1 MFKKILSITLLTL
14 STFMAS
20 AQQPAGT
27 PLPLNPAVKHGTLP
41 NGLNY
46 YIMHNEEPKE
56 RVNFYIAQKVG
67 STLETPEQLG
77 LAHFLEHMAFNG
89 TTNYPGK
96 NMLNYL
102 QSKGIR
108 FGSDINAY
116 TGFDETVY
124 RINNVP
130 STDKA
135 LVDSVLLVLHDWSG
149 SILLEEDEINA
160 ERGVIEEEWRSRN
173 NAFQRMYE
181 AALPVIY
188 QEYQYQQMPIG
199 KMEVVRNFPP
209 QVIRDYYHKWYR
221 PDQQG
226 IIIVGDVD
234 VNEIEKKVIDLFSTI
249 PMPENAAERTYP
261 SVSDNQEPIF
271 FAYQD
276 KEMQFPLIMV
286 SFKSEKTPVELR
298 NTVENFA
305 QSSIIE
311 LIISQM
317 INNRLEEYSKEADCK
332 YAQASVDFGNFLIS
346 KTKAAFNIEIVA
358 KSSSDVQAAYEQ
370 AIGVVARAC
379 KTGFTQSEVTRA
391 RDILLANFE
400 KAYNERNNTN
410 SNTIAQK
417 IIRNFIDNEPY
428 AGAEQDYQIAQMLLQ
443 VLPLEAYNEVAGSI
457 LTAEN
462 QVIIVG
468 QPQTEGMTV
477 VTKEVMTGALNN
489 AINAQYEAYVDEVI
503 TDPLIAN
510 LPAPGKVVSVSDGVF
525 GTKVLTLSNGIKV
538 ILKTT
543 DFKQDEILMTAF
555 RNGGK
560 VSYPASDGA
569 YVCLADNA
577 FEYSKQGTFNNI
589 QLQKYLSGKNV
600 NLGFNIGTKS
610 TLLDGSSSVK
620 DINYL
625 MELVYSSFTQLNPDV
640 ETYNSEIEKIK
651 SYLANFDKNQQM
663 VFSKMIT
670 NTAYGK
676 NPLLQPLSLQLI
688 ESSNYEREFEI
699 VKEALANPKE
709 FTFIFTGNID
719 VETLTPLVEKYIAS
733 MSVKNLTPSADAVS
747 SVDLVSGDVKEF
759 ATLPMSAPST
769 MVYVNAHDNNI
780 PYNVENLVKID
791 MVGDILENIFT
802 DTLREEEGGTY
813 SPSAYSTLNGWTGE
827 WQIIYVF
834 QTNDQMQDKLI
845 KRANDELMKLLNEG
859 ADQANFNKVKEAA
872 LKQYEIK
879 ERSNNFWSNNL
890 FRYEKG
896 LDDVTNHKAAIE
908 NLTLEQLNA
917 FMKTLYNGKNKI
929 EVILQ
934 GVAE

>member
-477 VTKEVMTGALNN
+477 VSKEVMTGALNN

-560 VSYPASDGA
+560 VSYPASDGS

-896 LDDVTNHKAAIE
+896 LDDITNHKAAIE

>member
-477 VTKEVMTGALNN
+477 VSKEVMTGALNN

-510 LPAPGKVVSVSDGVF
+510 LPAPGKVVSVYDGVF

-600 NLGFNIGTKS
+600 NLSFNIGTKS

-791 MVGDILENIFT
+791 MVGDILEIIFT

-896 LDDVTNHKAAIE
+896 LDDITNHKAAIE

>member
-199 KMEVVRNFPP
+199 KMEVVRNFAP

-311 LIISQM
+311 MIISQM

-410 SNTIAQK
+410 SNTLAQK

-577 FEYSKQGTFNNI
+577 FEYSKQGSFNNI

-600 NLGFNIGTKS
+600 NLSFNIGTKS

-676 NPLLQPLSLQLI
+676 NPLMQPLSLQLI
-688 ESSNYEREFEI
+688 ESSNYEREFEM

-896 LDDVTNHKAAIE
+896 LDDITNHKAAIE

>member
-477 VTKEVMTGALNN
+477 VSKEVMTGALNN

-600 NLGFNIGTKS
+600 NLSFNIGTKS

-791 MVGDILENIFT
+791 MVGDILEIIFT

-896 LDDVTNHKAAIE
+896 LDDITNHKAAIE

>member
-199 KMEVVRNFPP
+199 KMEVVRNFAP

-311 LIISQM
+311 MIISQM

-410 SNTIAQK
+410 SNTLAQK

-569 YVCLADNA
+569 YVCLAVNA

-600 NLGFNIGTKS
+600 NLSFNIGTKS

-676 NPLLQPLSLQLI
+676 NPLMQPLSLQLI
-688 ESSNYEREFEI
+688 ESSNYEREFEM

-747 SVDLVSGDVKEF
+747 SVALVSGDVKEF

-896 LDDVTNHKAAIE
+896 LDDITNHKAAIE

>member
-199 KMEVVRNFPP
+199 KMEVVRNFAP

-477 VTKEVMTGALNN
+477 VSKEVMTGALNN

-600 NLGFNIGTKS
+600 NLSFNIGTKS

-791 MVGDILENIFT
+791 MVGDILEIIFT

-896 LDDVTNHKAAIE
+896 LDDITNHKAAIE

>member
-1 MFKKILSITLLTL
+1 
-14 STFMAS
+14 MAS

-199 KMEVVRNFPP
+199 KMEVVRNFAP

-311 LIISQM
+311 MIISQM

-410 SNTIAQK
+410 SNTLAQK

-510 LPAPGKVVSVSDGVF
+510 LPAPGKVVSVSDGEF

-600 NLGFNIGTKS
+600 NLSFNIGTKS

-676 NPLLQPLSLQLI
+676 NPLMQPLSLQLI
-688 ESSNYEREFEI
+688 ESSNYEREFEM

-896 LDDVTNHKAAIE
+896 LDDITNHKAAIE

>member
-14 STFMAS
+14 STLMAS

-199 KMEVVRNFPP
+199 KMEVVRNFAP

-311 LIISQM
+311 MIISQM

-410 SNTIAQK
+410 SNTLAQK

-600 NLGFNIGTKS
+600 NLSFNIGTKS

-676 NPLLQPLSLQLI
+676 NPLMQPLSLQLI
-688 ESSNYEREFEI
+688 ESSNYEREFEM

-733 MSVKNLTPSADAVS
+733 MSVKDLTPSADAVS

-896 LDDVTNHKAAIE
+896 LDDITNHKAAID

>member
-20 AQQPAGT
+20 AQQPDGT

-199 KMEVVRNFPP
+199 KMEVVRNFAP

-468 QPQTEGMTV
+468 QHQTEGMTV
-477 VTKEVMTGALNN
+477 VSKEVMTGALNN

-600 NLGFNIGTKS
+600 NLSFNIGTKS

-791 MVGDILENIFT
+791 MVGDILEIIFT

-896 LDDVTNHKAAIE
+896 LDDITNHKAAIE

>member
-1 MFKKILSITLLTL
+1 
-14 STFMAS
+14 MAS

-199 KMEVVRNFPP
+199 KMEVVRNFAP

-311 LIISQM
+311 MIISQM

-410 SNTIAQK
+410 SNTLAQK

-569 YVCLADNA
+569 YVCLAVNA

-600 NLGFNIGTKS
+600 NLSFNIGTKS

-676 NPLLQPLSLQLI
+676 NPLMQPLSLQLI
-688 ESSNYEREFEI
+688 ESSNYEREFEM

-747 SVDLVSGDVKEF
+747 SVALVSGDVKEF

-896 LDDVTNHKAAIE
+896 LDDITNHKAAIE

>member
-1 MFKKILSITLLTL
+1 
-14 STFMAS
+14 MAS

-199 KMEVVRNFPP
+199 KMEVVRNFAP

-311 LIISQM
+311 MIISQM
-317 INNRLEEYSKEADCK
+317 INNRLEEFSKEADCK

-410 SNTIAQK
+410 SNTLAQK

-569 YVCLADNA
+569 YVCLADNV

-600 NLGFNIGTKS
+600 NLSFNIGTKS

-676 NPLLQPLSLQLI
+676 NPLMQPLSLQLI
-688 ESSNYEREFEI
+688 ESSNYEREFEM

-733 MSVKNLTPSADAVS
+733 MSVKDLTPSADAVS

-896 LDDVTNHKAAIE
+896 LDDITNHKAAIE